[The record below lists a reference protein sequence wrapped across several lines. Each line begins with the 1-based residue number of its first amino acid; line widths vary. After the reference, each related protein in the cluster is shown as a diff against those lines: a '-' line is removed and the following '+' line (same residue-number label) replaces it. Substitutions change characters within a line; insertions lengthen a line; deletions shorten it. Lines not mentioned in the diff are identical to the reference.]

1 MTSDRDRLLNMLGAL
16 PSATPSDASAE
27 RLRARCHAALT
38 ESHHATEPT
47 DVQAVGINALL
58 LCVFALYLA
67 SALAE
72 ALKFLALTP

>member
-1 MTSDRDRLLNMLGAL
+1 MTSDRDRLLDMLGAL
-16 PSATPSDASAE
+16 PSATPTDASAE

-38 ESHHATEPT
+38 ESHHATET
-47 DVQAVGINALL
+47 TEVKAVGINALL

-72 ALKFLALTP
+72 AVKFLALTP